1 MATRRDQR
9 QAHVRPRPPSGG
21 RPAPVKVKPRS
32 PGPTR
37 IASHRAVQRPGGLPV
52 YWQIALVFGVV
63 LLGALVLYVG
73 VGGIG
78 MVARGVSSTLGGFV
92 SDVTSTP
99 SPKASIALVADS
111 PTLAQ
116 PAEPYTQLGTV
127 DLVVSVPPALQGST
141 DQRIKVYLTLPD
153 QSPTAITEVE
163 IADGKQTVIPVDLT
177 AGINDFQVSIVGPGG
192 ESDLSAAVR
201 YVYDATPPK
210 ITISSPKNNSVVN
223 GKAVT
228 IKGKTQARTTLLARN
243 DANGSSIAGT
253 AGADGTFQL
262 SLALAPGTNKI
273 TITGTDPAGNE
284 AQAALTVKRG
294 SGKLTASLSASD
306 YRIKRSQLPEAI
318 TLSATVT
325 DPDGQALA
333 NADITFTLSIP
344 GIPTVTVDGKTNQNG
359 KASFKTTIP
368 KGADPGQGSATVLVT
383 SDQYGSTQDFTVITI
398 TK

>member
-1 MATRRDQR
+1 
-9 QAHVRPRPPSGG
+9 
-21 RPAPVKVKPRS
+21 
-32 PGPTR
+32 
-37 IASHRAVQRPGGLPV
+37 
-52 YWQIALVFGVV
+52 
-63 LLGALVLYVG
+63 
-73 VGGIG
+73 

-99 SPKASIALVADS
+99 SPKASIAVVADS

-116 PAEPYTQLGTV
+116 PEEPYTALSTV
-127 DLVVSVPPALQGST
+127 DLVVTVPPALEGST

-153 QSPTAITEVE
+153 QAPTPITEVE
-163 IADGKQTVIPVDLT
+163 IADGARTVIPVDLT
-177 AGINDFQVSIVGPGG
+177 KGINDFQVSIVGPGG
-192 ESDLSAAVR
+192 ESDLSAVVR
-201 YVYDATPPK
+201 YVFDDSPPK
-210 ITISSPKNNSVVN
+210 ITISSPKNNGLVN
-223 GKAVT
+223 GRAVD
-228 IKGKTQARTTLLARN
+228 IKGKTQARATLLARN

-253 AGADGTFQL
+253 AGADGTFLL
-262 SLALAPGTNKI
+262 SLALAPGTNTI

-284 AQAALTVKRG
+284 AEASLTVRRG
-294 SGKLTASLSASD
+294 SGKLTASLTASD
-306 YRIKRSQLPEAI
+306 YRIKQSQLPEAI

-383 SDQYGSTQDFTVITI
+383 SDAFGSTQDFTVITI

>member
-1 MATRRDQR
+1 MQQR
-9 QAHVRPRPPSGG
+9 KGSHNL
-21 RPAPVKVKPRS
+21 RS
-32 PGPTR
+32 IVAR
-37 IASHRAVQRPGGLPV
+37 VLIF
-52 YWQIALVFGVV
+52 IGVV

-99 SPKASIALVADS
+99 SPKATVALVADS
-111 PTLAQ
+111 PTLVQ
-116 PAEPYTQLGTV
+116 PADPYTALKTV
-127 DLVVSVPPALQGST
+127 DLVVNVPQALEGST

-153 QSPTAITEVE
+153 QAPTPITEVE
-163 IADGKQTVIPVDLT
+163 IGEGPRTVIPVDLSN
-177 AGINDFQVSIVGPGG
+177 GINDFQVSIVGPGG
-192 ESDLSAAVR
+192 ESDLSAVVR
-201 YVYDATPPK
+201 YVFDATPPK
-210 ITISSPKNNSVVN
+210 ITISSPKNNAVVN

-243 DANGSSIAGT
+243 DANGSSIAGN
-253 AGADGTFQL
+253 AGSDGTFQL

-273 TITGTDPAGNE
+273 TISGTDPAGNE
-284 AQAALTVKRG
+284 SEATINVKRG
-294 SGKLTASLSASD
+294 SGKLTVSLSASD

-344 GIPTVTVDGKTNQNG
+344 GIPTATVDGKTNKNG

-383 SDQYGSTQDFTVITI
+383 SDEFGSTQDFTVITI

>member
-1 MATRRDQR
+1 
-9 QAHVRPRPPSGG
+9 
-21 RPAPVKVKPRS
+21 
-32 PGPTR
+32 
-37 IASHRAVQRPGGLPV
+37 VQRPGGLPV

-192 ESDLSAAVR
+192 ESDLSAGVR

-284 AQAALTVKRG
+284 AQAALTVRRG
-294 SGKLTASLSASD
+294 AGKLTASLSASD

-333 NADITFTLSIP
+333 NTDVTFTLSIP
-344 GIPTVTVDGKTNQNG
+344 GIPTVTVDGKTNKNG

-383 SDQYGSTQDFTVITI
+383 SDEFGSTQDFTVITI